1 MKSLIVSSIAALA
14 LAAQAQAIEIVPVS
28 YSFDQATDTGSY
40 AYHDWTG
47 NQLTDG
53 EYGIAPW
60 SANLGNGPAYE
71 WLGWTDSM
79 VNIDF
84 VFAGA
89 HLISQIAIGTV
100 QDNVADVVI
109 PNAYL
114 FSSSD
119 GVNWDFLASSINPE
133 SSANNG
139 QHKTLTFNGLNISDD
154 YVRVQVAHS
163 YNGPWTFVDE
173 VDFYGENGP
182 AGVPDSGTTL
192 ALLGAGMVGLL
203 GARRRLNR

>member
-1 MKSLIVSSIAALA
+1 MKSLIASSIAALA

-53 EYGIAPW
+53 EYGSFIW
-60 SANLGNGPAYE
+60 SLNLGNGPAYE
-71 WLGWTDSM
+71 WVGWTDSM

-100 QDNVADVVI
+100 QDNVSDVVI

-114 FSSSD
+114 FSSAD
-119 GVNWDFLASSINPE
+119 GVNWNFLASSINPE
-133 SSANNG
+133 SSLNNS

-154 YVRVQVAHS
+154 YVRVQVAHNS
-163 YNGPWTFVDE
+163 NGPWTFVDE
-173 VDFYGENGP
+173 VDFYGESGP